1 MGKNTVSAITRGTTP
16 PIVLNVTNRT
26 FDGCTVYVTIKETP
40 SKNVLKDE
48 ELVEI
53 TKTGDDLIIT
63 PDGEGNC
70 TLAIVLTQ
78 EETLKFHAG
87 GKAEIQ
93 VRWIDSSG
101 NAYASRIPSFG
112 VDPILQEGVI
122 SYEE

>member
-63 PDGEGNC
+63 PYCSHSRGNFE
-70 TLAIVLTQ
+70 V
-78 EETLKFHAG
+78 
-87 GKAEIQ
+87 
-93 VRWIDSSG
+93 
-101 NAYASRIPSFG
+101 SRRRKS
-112 VDPILQEGVI
+112 
-122 SYEE
+122 